1 MTFGGGI
8 DMKIVD
14 MNSDLGES
22 FGNYKLGMDDK
33 ILEIVTSAN
42 IACGFHAG
50 DSSVMQKTVALAVKN
65 GVALGAHP
73 GYPDLVGFG
82 RRKMD
87 IAPSDVYN
95 MVVYQVGALAAFAK
109 AAGTR
114 LQHVKP
120 HGAMYNMA
128 AKDAKLAEAIAQ
140 AVYDVDKDLILYA
153 QGGTESIKAAEKIGL
168 RTASEVFADRSYQD
182 DGTLTPRSQPG
193 AMITDEEK
201 SIAQVLSMVLEGK
214 VTALSGK
221 VIPVKADSICLHGD
235 GPKALV
241 FANKIRS
248 VLLENGVKVAASGTF
263 IK

>member
-1 MTFGGGI
+1 
-8 DMKIVD
+8 MKVVD

-50 DSSVMQKTVALAVKN
+50 DPSVMKKTVALAVKN
-65 GVALGAHP
+65 GAALGAHP

-128 AKDAKLAEAIAQ
+128 SKDAKLAEAIAQ

>member
-1 MTFGGGI
+1 
-8 DMKIVD
+8 MKVVD

-50 DSSVMQKTVALAVKN
+50 DPSVMKKTVALAVKN
-65 GVALGAHP
+65 GAALGAHP

-109 AAGTR
+109 AVGTR

>member
-1 MTFGGGI
+1 
-8 DMKIVD
+8 MKVVD

-50 DSSVMQKTVALAVKN
+50 DPSVMKKTVALAVKN
-65 GVALGAHP
+65 GAVLGAHP

>member
-1 MTFGGGI
+1 
-8 DMKIVD
+8 MKVVD

-50 DSSVMQKTVALAVKN
+50 DPSVMKKTVALAVKN
-65 GVALGAHP
+65 GAALGAHP

-214 VTALSGK
+214 VMALSGK

>member
-1 MTFGGGI
+1 
-8 DMKIVD
+8 MKVVD

-50 DSSVMQKTVALAVKN
+50 DPSVMKKTVALAVKN
-65 GVALGAHP
+65 GAALGAHP

-221 VIPVKADSICLHGD
+221 VISVKADSICLHGD

>member
-1 MTFGGGI
+1 
-8 DMKIVD
+8 MKIVD

-50 DSSVMQKTVALAVKN
+50 DPSVMQKTVALAVKN
-65 GVALGAHP
+65 GAALGAHP

-214 VTALSGK
+214 VTALSG
-221 VIPVKADSICLHGD
+221 
-235 GPKALV
+235 
-241 FANKIRS
+241 
-248 VLLENGVKVAASGTF
+248 
-263 IK
+263 

>member
-1 MTFGGGI
+1 
-8 DMKIVD
+8 MKVVD
-14 MNSDLGES
+14 MNSDMGES

-50 DSSVMQKTVALAVKN
+50 DPSVMKKTVALAVKN
-65 GVALGAHP
+65 GAALGAHP

>member
-1 MTFGGGI
+1 
-8 DMKIVD
+8 MKVVD

-50 DSSVMQKTVALAVKN
+50 DPSVMKKTVALAVKN
-65 GVALGAHP
+65 GAALGAHP

-109 AAGTR
+109 AVGTR

-201 SIAQVLSMVLEGK
+201 SIAQVPSMVLEGK

>member
-1 MTFGGGI
+1 
-8 DMKIVD
+8 MKIVD

-50 DSSVMQKTVALAVKN
+50 DPSVMQKTVALAVKN
-65 GVALGAHP
+65 GAALGAHP

>member
-1 MTFGGGI
+1 
-8 DMKIVD
+8 MKIVD

-50 DSSVMQKTVALAVKN
+50 DPSVMQKTVALAVKN

-95 MVVYQVGALAAFAK
+95 MVVYQ
-109 AAGTR
+109 
-114 LQHVKP
+114 HVKP

-128 AKDAKLAEAIAQ
+128 AKNAKLAEAIAQ

>member
-1 MTFGGGI
+1 
-8 DMKIVD
+8 MKIVD

-50 DSSVMQKTVALAVKN
+50 DPSVMQKTVALAVKN

-128 AKDAKLAEAIAQ
+128 AKNAKLAEAIAQ

-153 QGGTESIKAAEKIGL
+153 QGGTESIKAAEK
-168 RTASEVFADRSYQD
+168 
-182 DGTLTPRSQPG
+182 
-193 AMITDEEK
+193 EK

>member
-1 MTFGGGI
+1 M
-8 DMKIVD
+8 MKVD
-14 MNSDLGES
+14 LNSDLGES
-22 FGNYKLGMDDK
+22 FGAYKIGMDDK
-33 ILEIVTSAN
+33 VLPLVTSAN

-50 DSSVMQKTVALAVKN
+50 DPSVMKKTVDLAVKS

-82 RRKMD
+82 RRKM
-87 IAPSDVYN
+87 AVSPSDAYA

-168 RTASEVFADRSYQD
+168 RVACEVFADRSYQD
-182 DGTLTPRSQPG
+182 DGTLTPRGLPG
-193 AMITDEEK
+193 AMITDEDK
-201 SIAQVLSMVLEGK
+201 SIAQVLSMVLDGK

-221 VIPVKADSICLHGD
+221 VIPVRADSICVHGD
-235 GPKALV
+235 GEKALL
-241 FANKIRS
+241 FTQKIRRA
-248 VLLENGVKVAASGTF
+248 LADHGVEIAASGTF
-263 IK
+263 LK

>member
-1 MTFGGGI
+1 
-8 DMKIVD
+8 MKIVD

-50 DSSVMQKTVALAVKN
+50 DPSVMQKTVALAVKN
-65 GVALGAHP
+65 GAALGAHP

-114 LQHVKP
+114 LQNVKP
-120 HGAMYNMA
+120 HGAVYNMA
-128 AKDAKLAEAIAQ
+128 AQDAKPAEAIAQ